1 MIAEPFAHG
10 ISPLHRLDP
19 RIRVIAAVGLSV
31 VVALADQFTTLTLAL
46 GVGFALIAL
55 ARLPLMA
62 VAGRLSVVVAFL
74 LLLWLVLPFTVG
86 GAPLFQ
92 LGPLTATEGGAAYAG
107 RITLKSIAILSLL
120 LALGTTMSVA
130 TLGHTLARLRLPDKL
145 ILLLLLTYRYV
156 FVLEEE
162 YRRLKRAADIRGF
175 CPGTNLHSYRTY
187 AYLVG
192 MLLVRASA
200 RARRVYLAMCCR
212 GFSGRFYTLADLSPA
227 PHNFPFAL
235 ILGALGILLLSV
247 SCSYESI
254 H

>member
-1 MIAEPFAHG
+1 MIAEPFAQG
-10 ISPLHRLDP
+10 TSLLHRLDP
-19 RIRVIAAVGLSV
+19 RIRVVAATALSV
-31 VVALADQFTTLTLAL
+31 VVALSNQFTTLAIALAA
-46 GVGFALIAL
+46 GFILIAL
-55 ARLPLMA
+55 ARLPMMA
-62 VAGRLSVVVAFL
+62 VAGRLSVVAGFL

-86 GAPLFQ
+86 GAPLVK
-92 LGPLTATEGGAAYAG
+92 LGPLTATREGVAYAG
-107 RITLKSIAILSLL
+107 RITLKSIAILSLF
-120 LALGTTMSVA
+120 LATVTTMSVA

-145 ILLLLLTYRYV
+145 IVLLLLTYRYV
-156 FVLEEE
+156 FVLEQE
-162 YRRLKRAADIRGF
+162 YQRLKRAADIRGF
-175 CPGTNLHSYRTY
+175 RPGTNLHSYRTY

-247 SCSYESI
+247 ELFL
-254 H
+254 

>member
-10 ISPLHRLDP
+10 SSLLHRLDP
-19 RIRVIAAVGLSV
+19 RIRVLAATALSV
-31 VVALADQFTTLTLAL
+31 VVALSNQTTTLAIALAAGL
-46 GVGFALIAL
+46 ILIAL
-55 ARLPLMA
+55 ARLPMMA
-62 VAGRLSVVVAFL
+62 VAGRLSVVTGFL

-86 GAPLFQ
+86 GAPLVN
-92 LGPLTATEGGAAYAG
+92 LGPLTISREGVAYAG
-107 RITLKSIAILSLL
+107 RITLKSIAILSLF
-120 LALGTTMSVA
+120 LATVTTMSVA

-145 ILLLLLTYRYV
+145 IVLLLLTYRYV
-156 FVLEEE
+156 FVLEQE
-162 YRRLKRAADIRGF
+162 YQRLKRAADIRGF
-175 CPGTNLHSYRTY
+175 RPGSNLHSYRTY

-227 PHNFPFAL
+227 PHNLLFAL

-247 SCSYESI
+247 ELFL
-254 H
+254 